1 VKKLVLIVVDSLKP
15 EMLERAVESGRAPLL
30 AEILRRGTY
39 ESSCA
44 SVFPSLTPAAAS
56 SIATGKRVDEH
67 GVPSINWYHR
77 GEARYVEYG
86 SSWPATR
93 TFGVLRT
100 LNDIVYN
107 MNFEHLSRAHP
118 TFFELLDDAG
128 VRTACTPFLIFRG
141 RTRHELALQGWMR
154 RIARAANF
162 RHAVYGPAEL
172 FYGELYSSRPVD
184 CRPTL
189 ARPGTRDAYSGCVGA
204 HLAEYD
210 LYDFLLFSLP
220 DNDHYS
226 HRNGP
231 DATVSSIAW
240 ADRNIAQLADAAGGT
255 AAFFEQNAV
264 LLMADHAQSSVE
276 RGIRLADALVDWH
289 VLRPNDPQAASAELA
304 VSPGGR
310 SAMVYLLQEP
320 NGDSHRARVLRR
332 LKQVEGIDLAAW
344 MEDGEACVWSERGE
358 LRFAP
363 GGTVNDRRGETWD
376 IEGSLDALEAKRR
389 DGLVDS
395 PAYPDVLGR
404 IWAALTSR
412 STGDFMLSAR
422 PGYEFVDWGGSAHT
436 GGGSHGS
443 LLRDDS
449 LAPLVFVDCGPDL
462 NRERKDDS
470 PRQWSIV
477 DVAPIVLTHFGLAP
491 GSDTTEV
498 RGDEASGDS
507 AAVDGPR

>member
-1 VKKLVLIVVDSLKP
+1 VKKLVLIVIDSLKP
-15 EMLERAVESGRAPLL
+15 EMLERATQSGRAPLL

-39 ESSCA
+39 VPSCA

-56 SIATGKRVDEH
+56 SIATGTRVDAH

-118 TFFELLDDAG
+118 TFFERLDDAG

-172 FYGELYSSRPVD
+172 FYGELYSSRSVD

-204 HLAEYD
+204 YLAEYE

-231 DATVSSIAW
+231 EATVSSIAW
-240 ADRNIAQLADAAGGT
+240 ADRNIAQLADGAGGT
-255 AAFFEQNAV
+255 ASFFEQNAV
-264 LLMADHAQSSVE
+264 LLMADHAQSAVE
-276 RGIRLADALVDWH
+276 RGIRLADALSDWH
-289 VLRPNDPQAASAELA
+289 VLRPNDPQADAAELA

-310 SAMVYLLQEP
+310 SAMVYLLGEE
-320 NGDSHRARVLRR
+320 NGSGQRGARVLRR
-332 LKQVEGIDLAAW
+332 LKEIEGVDIVAW
-344 MEDGEACVWSERGE
+344 MEGAEACVWSKRGE

-363 GGTVNDRRGETWD
+363 GSTLWDRRGESWEVD
-376 IEGSLDALEAKRR
+376 GSLDAFEAVKAE
-389 DGLVDS
+389 DLIES
-395 PAYPDVLGR
+395 HSYPDVLGR
-404 IWAALTSR
+404 IWSALVSG
-412 STGDFMLSAR
+412 STGDFLLSAE
-422 PGYEFVDWGGSAHT
+422 PGYEFVDWGGADHT

-462 NRERKDDS
+462 HRDKGEIHTRE
-470 PRQWSIV
+470 WSIV
-477 DVAPIVLTHFGLAP
+477 DVAPIVLAHFGLGADP
-491 GSDTTEV
+491 GAAELENGGV
-498 RGDEASGDS
+498 RDGKQNSG
-507 AAVDGPR
+507 R

>member
-1 VKKLVLIVVDSLKP
+1 MSDKKLVLVVVDSLKP
-15 EMLERAVESGRAPLL
+15 EMLERAVEMGRAPVL

-39 ESSCA
+39 VKDCT
-44 SVFPSLTPAAAS
+44 SVFPSVTPAAAA
-56 SIATGKRVDEH
+56 SITTGTSVDDH

-107 MNFEHLSRAHP
+107 MNFEHLSRAH
-118 TFFELLDDAG
+118 TTLFETLDDAG

-154 RIARAANF
+154 RIAYAANF
-162 RHAVYGPAEL
+162 HHAVYGPAEL

-204 HLAEYD
+204 HLAEYE

-231 DATVSSIAW
+231 EATVSSIAW
-240 ADRNIAQLADAAGGT
+240 ADRNLAELADAAGGT
-255 AAFFEQNAV
+255 ASFLDQNAV
-264 LLMADHAQSSVE
+264 IVMADHAQSAVQH
-276 RGIRLADALVDWH
+276 GIRLVDALSDWR
-289 VLRPNDPQAASAELA
+289 VLRPNDPESASAEIA
-304 VSPGGR
+304 ICPGGR
-310 SAMVYLLQEP
+310 SAMVYLLGEE
-320 NGDSHRARVLRR
+320 DRR
-332 LKQVEGIDLAAW
+332 ERLSRIMQRLEEVEGVDVVAW
-344 MEDGEACVWSERGE
+344 RDDGEACVWSRRGE

-363 GGTVNDRRGETWD
+363 EGRLRDARGRTWEV
-376 IEGSLDALEAKRR
+376 EGSLGALGISEAQDRIES
-389 DGLVDS
+389 DS
-395 PAYPDVLGR
+395 YPNALWR
-404 IWAALTSR
+404 IWAALASE
-412 STGDFMLSAR
+412 STGDLLLSAEL
-422 PGYEFVDWGGSAHT
+422 GYEFVDWGGADHV

-462 NRERKDDS
+462 KRNGDGDTDG
-470 PRQWSIV
+470 QWSIA
-477 DVAPIVLTHFGLAP
+477 DVASVVLAHFGAEG
-491 GSDTTEV
+491 GSPEFA
-498 RGDEASGDS
+498 R
-507 AAVDGPR
+507 